1 MILLNA
7 SQTREIP
14 LEKPFTPPAVSSGRA
29 EPIEARDGKTYL
41 LVRVVGLEGIEPGNY
56 LVEPASGLAVKR
68 RIDGI
73 GGRELAAPQANLM
86 AVLIGGL
93 LERKLPWG
101 LIMIG
106 VCLALF
112 IELLGMHSL
121 TFAVGAYLPLSS
133 TLPIFMGG
141 VVRKIA
147 DRRYRRKPDDLD
159 EREGTLLSSGLI
171 AGGALVGVLA
181 AFLHFV
187 IPFDDEDTGL
197 PLGLAFGYRYARFL
211 WDTDAVSVAMF
222 AVLGF
227 LLLRGA
233 RDDSPDHP
241 DVSA

>member
-1 MILLNA
+1 VGHRLHDDLLNA
-7 SQTREIP
+7 SQTQEFHWRVFHPGHFKGAEP
-14 LEKPFTPPAVSSGRA
+14 LRHGTQDIPAVKVAG
-29 EPIEARDGKTYL
+29 
-41 LVRVVGLEGIEPGNY
+41 
-56 LVEPASGLAVKR
+56 VEESNQETTWLNHYRLAVKPHR
-68 RIDGI
+68 RSGQ
-73 GGRELAAPQANLM
+73 LSCAPANLM

-133 TLPIFMGG
+133 TLPTFMGG
-141 VVRKIA
+141 VVRKIP

-187 IPFDDEDTGL
+187 IPFDDEDTG
-197 PLGLAFGYRYARFL
+197 PPWSFGVSAFVE
-211 WDTDAVSVAMF
+211 TDAVSGDVCRA
-222 AVLGF
+222 GIS
-227 LLLRGA
+227 LLRGA
-233 RDDSPDHP
+233 GWQRNQP
-241 DVSA
+241 DVSS